1 MNNFSLLR
9 FIMKWEVVQLEFEI
23 IEEIL
28 NNTFVIV
35 LRIFSSENK
44 QALKLCMYCLK
55 KCMNVQIFK

>member
-28 NNTFVIV
+28 NNTFMIV
-35 LRIFSSENK
+35 LRIISSENK
-44 QALKLCMYCLK
+44 QALKLCKYLK
-55 KCMNVQIFK
+55 M